1 MAELTSMFRQMM
13 KSERKRLVPGTIKL
27 MLRDGETVTRLENL
41 TKYEYSKLAQMAK
54 EYLAADP
61 EMNECLFIDC
71 TRAVFDHVLD
81 YIISD
86 REELPPA
93 SDELLRA
100 KVESQIKRLGLDPS

>member
-1 MAELTSMFRQMM
+1 MFKQMM
-13 KSERKRLVPGTIKL
+13 KSQTKQRPVPGTIKL
-27 MLRDGETVTRLENL
+27 LLRDGETITKLENL
-41 TKYEYSKLAQMAK
+41 TKYEGSKLAQMTQ

-93 SDELLRA
+93 SDELLKS
-100 KVESQIKRLGLDPS
+100 KVLS